1 MHSTTGVPNKV
12 IMSSEHSEH
21 KNVFYSDRVPVALF
35 PDSLDLAAFMT
46 PQDYNK
52 STSEKEQGSV
62 YDN

>member
-1 MHSTTGVPNKV
+1 MCF
-12 IMSSEHSEH
+12 IQI
-21 KNVFYSDRVPVALF
+21 RVPVALF